1 MSQLLRRFT
10 KSSKLRTKI
19 ENSPAS
25 YARTFMIPLL
35 IVDSHEERVSLKFH
49 QRFLLMAVEQ

>member
-1 MSQLLRRFT
+1 
-10 KSSKLRTKI
+10 
-19 ENSPAS
+19 
-25 YARTFMIPLL
+25 MIPLL